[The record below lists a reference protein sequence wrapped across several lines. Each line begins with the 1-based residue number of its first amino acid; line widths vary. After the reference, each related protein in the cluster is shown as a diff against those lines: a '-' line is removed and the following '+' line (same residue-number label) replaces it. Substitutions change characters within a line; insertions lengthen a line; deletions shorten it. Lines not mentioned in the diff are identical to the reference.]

1 LDIDILFDNSFIL
14 QLKKGA
20 NNYFMTFK
28 NLPALLLVF
37 LLTSF
42 STIRANVILPK
53 ILGHNMVLQRN
64 KPVPVWGIADKGEK
78 VTVTFAGQTKT
89 TVAGDSGKW
98 EVKLKPM
105 KASEQPREMIISG
118 KNTIVLKNIL
128 VGEVWLCSGQSNM
141 EYAMRK
147 NSKLQNT
154 VRGVHPA
161 EDDLLTANNPNIR
174 IFLVRRKYMSPDSAH
189 TGWSPAI
196 ASEILLKD
204 ISAVGY
210 FYAKELYAKLHIP
223 IGMISSAVPGS
234 RIEPWIE
241 ADKMNVSPKM
251 KGGKV
256 LESLTA
262 DGGEPGKFYTTM
274 IQPLIPFALKG
285 FLWYQGESACFLN
298 ETVRYAYK
306 QKTLMESWR
315 SDWNDPKA
323 PFYFVQIAPYTY
335 SGAKDVRPHRAE
347 NLPEFWESQALLLKL
362 PKTGMVT
369 ITDLVDSI
377 VDLHPGYKWEVG
389 RRLALVAL
397 NKTYGMRNII
407 CSGPVY
413 KSMKIVGNAI
423 EVTFENTASALAS
436 HDGKPLTW
444 FSIAGVDG
452 KFVTATAEIKGNKV
466 VVSSHDVPQPVHV
479 RFAWNEAAQSNF
491 CNAEGLPAVP
501 FRSDNPWNKIFQ

>member
-1 LDIDILFDNSFIL
+1 MKSNKLSILL
-14 QLKKGA
+14 CL
-20 NNYFMTFK
+20 
-28 NLPALLLVF
+28 AL
-37 LLTSF
+37 TGF
-42 STIRANVILPK
+42 SAVQANVVLPK

-64 KPVPVWGIADKGEK
+64 KPVPVWGTAGKGEK
-78 VTVTFAGQTKT
+78 VTVTFAGQTKIA
-89 TVAGDSGKW
+89 VANDSGRW
-98 EVKLKPM
+98 EVKLLPM
-105 KASEQPREMIISG
+105 KASEEAREMVIAG

-154 VRGVHPA
+154 VRGTHPA
-161 EDDLLTANNPNIR
+161 EDDLLTASNPNIR
-174 IFLVRRKYMSPDSAH
+174 IFLVRRKYMSPDSTH
-189 TGWSPAI
+189 TGWSSAI
-196 ASEILLKD
+196 ASEAALKD
-204 ISAVGY
+204 FSAVGY

-251 KGGKV
+251 KDGKV
-256 LESLTA
+256 LEPLIA
-262 DGGEPGKFYTTM
+262 DGGDPGKFYTTM

-298 ETVRYAYK
+298 ETIRYAYK
-306 QKTLMESWR
+306 QKALMESWR
-315 SDWNDPKA
+315 NDWNEPKA

-335 SGAKDVRPHRAE
+335 SGAKDVRPHTAE

-362 PKTGMVT
+362 PETGMVT

-389 RRLALVAL
+389 RRLSLVAL
-397 NKTYGMRNII
+397 NKTYGMKDVV
-407 CSGPVY
+407 CSGPSY
-413 KSMKIVGNAI
+413 KSMKIAGNAI
-423 EVTFENTASALAS
+423 EITFDHPGGGLLSR
-436 HDGKPLTW
+436 DGKPLTW
-444 FSIAGVDG
+444 FSVSGAEG
-452 KFVTATAEIKGNKV
+452 KFYPATAEIKGNNV
-466 VVSSHDVPQPVHV
+466 IVSSPDVPRPVNV

-491 CNAEGLPAVP
+491 VNKEGLPAVP
-501 FRSDNPWNKIFQ
+501 FRSDNPWEKLFW